1 MRAFIAFD
9 LPPKI
14 KTEISNFR
22 KPLQQPAFK
31 SVLKWVDP
39 DNFHITLKFLGET
52 TPEKVDLLSEKIKKH
67 LHPIKPITVTLSTLG
82 AFPNISRLNVIWIDV
97 FPKDELLIT
106 FNKIETICITE
117 GFEPDQK
124 PFKTHI
130 TLARL
135 KRGINQE
142 QIKQISSTLKTN
154 TTVPPL
160 TFNIT
165 GVTIYKSVLT
175 PQGPLY
181 TAIRFI
187 D

>member
-1 MRAFIAFD
+1 MRTFIALA

-14 KTEISNFR
+14 KTEISKLQNL
-22 KPLQQPAFK
+22 LQQPDYK
-31 SVLKWVDP
+31 SSLKWVDP
-39 DNFHITLKFLGET
+39 NNLHITLKFLGET

-67 LHPIKPITVTLSTLG
+67 LHPVKPITVTLSNLG
-82 AFPNISRLNVIWIDV
+82 AFPSISKPNVIWSDV
-97 FPKDELLIT
+97 FPKDELIMT
-106 FNKIETICITE
+106 FKNIETICLSE
-117 GFEPDQK
+117 GFEQEQK

-135 KRGINQE
+135 KRGTTQE
-142 QIKQISSTLKTN
+142 QIKQISSVLKNNITI
-154 TTVPPL
+154 PPL
-160 TFNIT
+160 TFNID

-181 TAIRFI
+181 TALGFI